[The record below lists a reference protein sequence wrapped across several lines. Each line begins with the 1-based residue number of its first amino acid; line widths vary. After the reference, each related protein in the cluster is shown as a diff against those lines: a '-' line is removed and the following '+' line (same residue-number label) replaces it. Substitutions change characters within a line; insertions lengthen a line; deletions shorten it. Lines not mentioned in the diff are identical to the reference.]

1 LLFGAANV
9 NLWEYVPSANAYR
22 EHLYAM
28 VDGKAVF
35 PSINGL
41 IPPAWPTLPAGKVG
55 FYTIYPNPTQ
65 LLSGDL
71 DAQLKAFIGSAPEQG
86 GVLTAYAEADASY
99 GEGGQ
104 FAAVGLT
111 QATLYRVHAYL
122 QALCVG
128 TRVQY
133 GAVFCGVTPASVAFG
148 IPGLDFYALDWYD
161 TWNPPLFEAL
171 EQWSTNVSA
180 LQPSPMLAIAET
192 NSNNQARRPYW
203 FSAVFG
209 WLKGYQLAHPG
220 RALGYWSYW
229 ADGGPLSGP
238 FVPTD
243 TATIAALTSIGTDAQ
258 T

>member
-1 LLFGAANV
+1 
-9 NLWEYVPSANAYR
+9 
-22 EHLYAM
+22 
-28 VDGKAVF
+28 
-35 PSINGL
+35 
-41 IPPAWPTLPAGKVG
+41 
-55 FYTIYPNPTQ
+55 
-65 LLSGDL
+65 
-71 DAQLKAFIGSAPEQG
+71 
-86 GVLTAYAEADASY
+86 
-99 GEGGQ
+99 
-104 FAAVGLT
+104 
-111 QATLYRVHAYL
+111 
-122 QALCVG
+122 
-128 TRVQY
+128 VQY
-133 GAVFCGVTPASVAFG
+133 GAVFCGVTPASVAFA

-171 EQWSTNVSA
+171 QQWSTNVSA